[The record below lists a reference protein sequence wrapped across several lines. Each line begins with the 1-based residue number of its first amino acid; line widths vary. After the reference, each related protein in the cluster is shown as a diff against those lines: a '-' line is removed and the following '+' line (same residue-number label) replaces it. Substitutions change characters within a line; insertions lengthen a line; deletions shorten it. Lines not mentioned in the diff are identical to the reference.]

1 MFCVDVI
8 PPRSRQVLFI
18 LSLDIAKKK
27 HAPRLQLQCSTH
39 YGDGGDSAH
48 VPALAALGELRGLHT
63 PLPMFD
69 VIKSAAEEEEEEDG
83 ESPASRAARGGVDT
97 SSLADSLSALLRK
110 SDAAQ
115 PAAEEAEVEAGGG
128 ASAGETSGDA
138 MQIDRAAVEEESAVV
153 ASVEGEGS
161 VEPQPKRCRSD
172 EAAVADESAVP
183 AVLPSVPPVVPA
195 AAMIPAASQT
205 TGASPLPATLRDD
218 CEREA
223 FGLIKK
229 VVQNLLTKVG
239 AKYRRLPRTNVKL
252 AAKLF
257 SCPRALH
264 ALTTAE
270 NGIGFTPYETHLQ
283 FEEDVTVVS
292 GKLEAIVA
300 VIDRLIAAYD
310 SGVGKRGGGK

>member
-115 PAAEEAEVEAGGG
+115 PAAEDAEVEAGGG

-138 MQIDRAAVEEESAVV
+138 MQFDRAAVEEESAVV

-205 TGASPLPATLRDD
+205 TGASPLPATLLDD

-223 FGLIKK
+223 FGLIRK

>member
-69 VIKSAAEEEEEEDG
+69 VIKSAAEEEEDEEDG

-138 MQIDRAAVEEESAVV
+138 MQIDRAA
-153 ASVEGEGS
+153 VEGEGS